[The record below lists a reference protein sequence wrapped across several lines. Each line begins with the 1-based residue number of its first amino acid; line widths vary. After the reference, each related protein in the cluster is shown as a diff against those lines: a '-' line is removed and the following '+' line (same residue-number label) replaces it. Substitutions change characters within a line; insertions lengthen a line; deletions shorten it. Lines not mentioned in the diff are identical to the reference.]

1 MTVKIQTKFGTATK
15 RTDGYWD
22 ITSSKEGNFKKL
34 LHRLVFEDFYNIKL
48 DNNTIIHHDD
58 GDKDNNEIWN
68 LVPMTQSEH
77 RRLHNYENNPVHQVK
92 NDVNYLIKLSK
103 AHNNKTGIFRVMMQ
117 KDNGYKQG
125 FTYCY
130 KIKADN
136 GKMVYIR
143 SVDINKLKDK
153 VVKKG
158 FDWIVLDENKA
169 KANGLV

>member
-58 GDKDNNEIWN
+58 GNKDNNEIWN

-77 RRLHNYENNPVHQVK
+77 RRLHNYENNPIHQVK

-103 AHNNKTGIFRVMMQ
+103 AHNNKTGIFRVNI
-117 KDNGYKQG
+117 KREKGYAKG
-125 FTYCY
+125 FTYSY
-130 KIKADN
+130 QYVVD
-136 GKMVYIR
+136 GKKVFIR
-143 SVDINKLKDK
+143 SVDINKLKEK
-153 VVKKG
+153 VLARG
-158 FDWIVLDENKA
+158 LEWIVLDENKA